1 MIEAASTIV
10 AFDQSRAPGAL
21 QLLAAKDPPTQPA
34 STVTGSTRPIFMSS
48 STSARWLRSYLR
60 TPVLRVSIASDG
72 SVSQTHYHSKTE
84 AASMTLCGGEALW
97 RCGAGPGGTPLAV
110 LVGAAA
116 LCQHQHRRAQPHR
129 DVVAARATQ
138 ANDASARILRETMRH
153 AARNNKERWKTRRTP
168 TQHPSTDLLVLVR
181 VLQAHTLTAKR

>member
-10 AFDQSRAPGAL
+10 DQSRAPGAL

-72 SVSQTHYHSKTE
+72 RVSQTHYHSKTE

-97 RCGAGPGGTPLAV
+97 RCGPVA
-110 LVGAAA
+110 
-116 LCQHQHRRAQPHR
+116 RAQ
-129 DVVAARATQ
+129 AAHYWQ
-138 ANDASARILRETMRH
+138 Y
-153 AARNNKERWKTRRTP
+153 
-168 TQHPSTDLLVLVR
+168 LLVPPHL
-181 VLQAHTLTAKR
+181 ASTSTGEPSLTAMS